1 MITNDKW
8 ARTKSW
14 IENLL
19 LFLHHMLSHDG
30 SMIFINI
37 NITNIAAVKNNKH
50 ISQYLNISIS
60 SSQELSARLPDCGG
74 PAGHHLAAGRV
85 WRGPGSAWRVTRVT
99 CPRLAPGPSLHP
111 DLRGAVLPQVPP
123 PHRPPPPGA
132 RPRGPGHRRRGGWS
146 QVTRRYSISI
156 SSRVTSHEFWVLSHF
171 ATISFYLTFI
181 SLFIINPNWNWW
193 GSTQCFAANTSSA
206 HSFHPVTAK
215 YLNIKYLDI

>member
-1 MITNDKW
+1 
-8 ARTKSW
+8 
-14 IENLL
+14 
-19 LFLHHMLSHDG
+19 MLSHDG

-37 NITNIAAVKNNKH
+37 NITKIVAVKNNKR
-50 ISQYLNISIS
+50 ISQYLNISISS

-146 QVTRRYSISI
+146 QVTRIFPFSFHHVSQ
-156 SSRVTSHEFWVLSHF
+156 VTSLECCPTLQQLVFISLLSHF
-171 ATISFYLTFI
+171 
-181 SLFIINPNWNWW
+181 SLLIRIEIDEAARNVLLRTPAQLIV
-193 GSTQCFAANTSSA
+193 STQWR
-206 HSFHPVTAK
+206 
-215 YLNIKYLDI
+215 LNIKYLDI